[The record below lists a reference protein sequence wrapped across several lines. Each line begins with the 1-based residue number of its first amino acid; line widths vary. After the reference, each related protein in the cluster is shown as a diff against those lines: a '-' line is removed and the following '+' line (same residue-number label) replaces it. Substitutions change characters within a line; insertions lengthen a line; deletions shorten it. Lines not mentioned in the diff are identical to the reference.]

1 MATQLGSVVWFYI
14 EEQIYVHK
22 LDKGIKTIDFDNI
35 YRESGFGG
43 NITNLICYLVFP
55 YSSLHITEKYLK
67 SWEKKIS
74 TVRNQLTHLYQHS
87 TTVLW
92 L

>member
-1 MATQLGSVVWFYI
+1 M
-14 EEQIYVHK
+14 HK

-55 YSSLHITEKYLK
+55 YMNIFIITYHRKIFEILR
-67 SWEKKIS
+67 EKK
-74 TVRNQLTHLYQHS
+74 
-87 TTVLW
+87 
-92 L
+92 